1 VKVKRE
7 LVTGSVFLVTGSV
20 LPIVGDLIAKANKG
34 GKNKNR

>member
-7 LVTGSVFLVTGSV
+7 YITGSNYLVTGSV